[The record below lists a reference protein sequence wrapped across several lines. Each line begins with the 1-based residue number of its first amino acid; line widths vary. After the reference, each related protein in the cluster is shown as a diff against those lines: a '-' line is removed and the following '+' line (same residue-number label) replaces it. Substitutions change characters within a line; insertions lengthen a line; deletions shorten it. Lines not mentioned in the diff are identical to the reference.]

1 MGIPL
6 PVTYLNL
13 RASYCKPSTFFIAC
27 NLWQP
32 WHWVTYEDFMPE
44 MHQRFRVSQMNNLA
58 NEDADEAVTETNALS
73 LQYGQ
78 VAPNHQEDV
87 GARYPNA
94 LVG

>member
-6 PVTYLNL
+6 PVTYPNL
-13 RASYCKPSTFFIAC
+13 RASYCKPSTSFIAY

-44 MHQRFRVSQMNNLA
+44 MPQRFRVSQMNNLA

-78 VAPNHQEDV
+78 VTPNHQEDV